1 MTITT
6 CPQMIQSVSYGHD
19 DGVQPIRD
27 VRLEWTYARGSRV
40 CYGACDQMVGMF
52 FSLFYVFIFLGIIWE
67 CKGSLFQFIY
77 KIFYH
82 FSMKITIFSS
92 KYGSAVHDD
101 RGHTCKEPFLM
112 RCFAIAVDISSA
124 RSPPFR

>member
-1 MTITT
+1 MTITI
-6 CPQMIQSVSYGHD
+6 CLQMIQSVSCGRDD
-19 DGVQPIRD
+19 DGQPIRD

-52 FSLFYVFIFLGIIWE
+52 FSLFYVFIFLDVIWE
-67 CKGSLFQFIY
+67 CKGSLFQFIC

-82 FSMKITIFSS
+82 FSMKMTIFSS
-92 KYGSAVHDD
+92 KYGSDVQLETGQ
-101 RGHTCKEPFLM
+101 RWTEPLRM
-112 RCFAIAVDISSA
+112 RCLAMALEISSA